1 MNAARPARRLAGPQR
16 RSPDPG
22 LDAKVAFLREP
33 SSYPGHPFQVQALE
47 THMSWVFL
55 ADRHVYKLKKPVRYE
70 LLDFRTQ
77 HARHQACEAEVVLN
91 RRLAPDVYLGL
102 TPLTCDRH
110 AHLGLERRGRV
121 VDWLVHMRRLP
132 AERMLDYALAHG
144 TLAEGDL
151 ERLARRLAAF
161 YSTLPPQA
169 IDCEAYR
176 ERYRRQIEANRRQL
190 GSPRFELPAGHVRI
204 LGTAQLAVLERIGA
218 LLDARVQGGY
228 IVEGHGDLRPEHVCL
243 CDPVAIIDCLEFAR
257 ALRIVDAADELG
269 FLALECERL
278 DAGDAGHDILD
289 WYVRLSGDPVPP
301 PLLHFYQSCRA
312 TTRAL
317 ITARH
322 LLDDRFRHSPH
333 WLRRAGRYLQL
344 AEEHIQQAGA

>member
-1 MNAARPARRLAGPQR
+1 VSVLRPARRNAGPQR
-16 RSPDPG
+16 RQPEPG

-70 LLDFRTQ
+70 LLDFRTVQ
-77 HARHQACEAEVVLN
+77 ARHQFCQAEVVLN

-102 TPLTCDRH
+102 AALTCDRR
-110 AHLGLERRGRV
+110 AHFDIDGHGRV

-132 AERMLDYALAHG
+132 AERMLDYALVHG

-161 YSTLPPQA
+161 YSALPA
-169 IDCEAYR
+169 EAADCAAYR
-176 ERYRRQIEANRRQL
+176 ERFRRKIEANRRGL
-190 GSPRFELPAGHVRI
+190 GSPVFGLPAGHVRI
-204 LGTAQLAVLERIGA
+204 LAAAQLSMLERMGE
-218 LLDARVQGGY
+218 LLDERVQGGHV
-228 IVEGHGDLRPEHVCL
+228 VEGHGDLRPEHVCL
-243 CDPVAIIDCLEFAR
+243 CEPVAIIDCLEFAR
-257 ALRIVDAADELG
+257 ALRIVDVADELG

-278 DAGDAGHDILD
+278 DAAGASRELLD
-289 WYVRLSGDPVPP
+289 RYCDLSGEQIPP

-312 TTRAL
+312 ASRAL

-322 LLDDRFRHSPH
+322 LLDERFRHSPH

-344 AEEHIQQAGA
+344 AEEHILQAGP

>member
-1 MNAARPARRLAGPQR
+1 MSGLRPARLTAGPQR
-16 RSPDPG
+16 RHPGPG

-55 ADRHVYKLKKPVRYE
+55 ADGYVYKLKKPVRYE
-70 LLDFRTQ
+70 LLDFRTLQ
-77 HARHQACEAEVVLN
+77 ARHQFCAAEVVLN

-102 TPLTCDRH
+102 ATLTCDRN
-110 AHLGLERRGRV
+110 AHLGIDRHGRV

-132 AERMLDYALAHG
+132 AERMLDYVLVHG

-151 ERLARRLAAF
+151 DRLARRLAAF
-161 YSTLPPQA
+161 YSALPA
-169 IDCEAYR
+169 EACDGAAYR
-176 ERYRRQIEANRRQL
+176 EQFRRKIESNRRGL
-190 GSPRFELPAGHVRI
+190 GSPVFALPAGHVRT
-204 LGTAQLAVLERIGA
+204 LAAAQLAALERLGG
-218 LLDARVQGGY
+218 LLDERVRGGH

-243 CDPVAIIDCLEFAR
+243 GEPIAIIDCLEFAR
-257 ALRIVDAADELG
+257 ALRVVDVADELG

-278 DAGDAGHDILD
+278 DAASAGHELLER
-289 WYVRLSGDPVPP
+289 YCSLSGEPIPA

-312 TTRAL
+312 ASRAL

-322 LLDDRFRHSPH
+322 LLDERFRHSPH

-344 AEEHIQQAGA
+344 AEEHILQAAA

>member
-1 MNAARPARRLAGPQR
+1 MSTTRPVRHPAGPR
-16 RSPDPG
+16 RRRPDPG

-33 SSYPGHPFQVQALE
+33 SSYPGQAFQVQAIE

-70 LLDFRTQ
+70 LLDFRTLR
-77 HARHQACEAEVVLN
+77 ARHHFCQAELVLN

-102 TPLTCDRH
+102 AALTCDRH
-110 AHLGLERRGRV
+110 AHLGIDGRGDV
-121 VDWLVHMRRLP
+121 VDWLVHMNRLP

-144 TLAEGDL
+144 TLAPGDL
-151 ERLARRLAAF
+151 ERLVRRLVSFYAA
-161 YSTLPPQA
+161 LPAQA
-169 IDCEAYR
+169 RDCGAYR
-176 ERYRRQIEANRRQL
+176 ERYRNQIERNRRQL

-204 LGTAQLAVLERIGA
+204 LAAAQLATLERIGD
-218 LLDARVQGGY
+218 LLDERVQGGH

-243 CDPVAIIDCLEFAR
+243 CEPIAIIDCLEFAE
-257 ALRIVDAADELG
+257 ALRIADVADELG

-278 DAGDAGHDILD
+278 DAAGAGQEILD
-289 WYVRLSGDPVPP
+289 WYGRLSGDLIPP

-312 TTRAL
+312 TSRAL

-344 AEEHIQQAGA
+344 AEEHIGQAA